1 MARATQEELE
11 ERLTAYVTSGAAFTS
26 QDDGEYITACV
37 VEAMELVNHEIGDA
51 TTVPDPVADRAVI
64 EVGSELYNR
73 RSAPNGI
80 SQFASPDGGAVR
92 IARDPMVAA
101 RPLLAPYL
109 GLGFA

>member
-11 ERLTAYVTSGAAFTS
+11 ERLEAYVTAGASFTTA
-26 QDDGEYITACV
+26 DDGDYITACV
-37 VEAMELVNHEIGDA
+37 MEAMELVDHEIGTA
-51 TTVPDPVADRAVI
+51 PVPDPVVDRAVI

-92 IARDPMVAA
+92 IARDPMVGA
-101 RPLLAPYL
+101 RPLLAPFL